1 LIVAQA
7 VVNVKKLF
15 TSVHVGLPGLVNDQ
29 CMLRRSGLW
38 QEVVH
43 RKFMNSDS
51 GYKDRIPL
59 CHFGDK
65 GNPLLN

>member
-1 LIVAQA
+1 
-7 VVNVKKLF
+7 
-15 TSVHVGLPGLVNDQ
+15 
-29 CMLRRSGLW
+29 
-38 QEVVH
+38 
-43 RKFMNSDS
+43 MNSDS